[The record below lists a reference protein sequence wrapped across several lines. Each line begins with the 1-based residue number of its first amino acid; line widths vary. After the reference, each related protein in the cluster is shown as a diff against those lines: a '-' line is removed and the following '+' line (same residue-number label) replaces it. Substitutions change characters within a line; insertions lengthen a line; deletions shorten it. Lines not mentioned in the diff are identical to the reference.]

1 MFEKVNPGHPDKI
14 ADRIAGALVDMAY
27 AVEHDPRIAVEV
39 LIGHGKCHIIAETS
53 VTLHWQDVADA
64 VHRIADDDSI
74 AVDYTEVPQDP
85 HLAHNQ
91 EGKLRCGD
99 NGILRGVPVTQ
110 EQHWLSMVA
119 QELYAIYKKD
129 AVVLRYKQFSEVNL
143 AMAVVFRG
151 REE

>member
-1 MFEKVNPGHPDKI
+1 MFEKVNPSHPDKI

-27 AVEHDPRIAVEV
+27 AAEHDPRIAVEV

-53 VTLHWQDVADA
+53 VMLHWQDVADA

-99 NGILRGVPVTQ
+99 NGIFRCVPVTQ
-110 EQHWLSMVA
+110 EQHWLSMVV
-119 QELYAIYKKD
+119 QELYA
-129 AVVLRYKQFSEVNL
+129 V
-143 AMAVVFRG
+143 
-151 REE
+151 